1 MTGVQTCALPI
12 SAARVI
18 RSYGEDHEVDLIVM
32 GTHGR
37 SGVERYLIGS
47 VTESVVRQ
55 ADVPVCC
62 VPIDE

>member
-1 MTGVQTCALPI
+1 
-12 SAARVI
+12 VI
-18 RSYGEDHEVDLIVM
+18 LSYAGDHGIDLVVM

-47 VTESVVRQ
+47 VTETVVRN

-62 VPIDE
+62 VPMSEP